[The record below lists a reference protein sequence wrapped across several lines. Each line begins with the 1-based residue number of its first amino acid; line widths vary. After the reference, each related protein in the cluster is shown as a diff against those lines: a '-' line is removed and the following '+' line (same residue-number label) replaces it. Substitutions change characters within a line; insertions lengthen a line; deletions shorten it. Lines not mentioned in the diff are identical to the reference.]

1 MLQSSVT
8 QIDCENSRGDTRNIK
23 TFDLRKFI
31 YTETKLERPHK
42 THDSKKGGFSL
53 NAQTFWVNYP
63 MI

>member
-1 MLQSSVT
+1 MY
-8 QIDCENSRGDTRNIK
+8 SRGDTGNIK